1 MSETTGTNVRFY
13 QRSISWI
20 LVNSEKYLPALSVAF
35 FILGT
40 VIGQVSVTFSEMVDT
55 GMSWLI
61 GGYGI
66 ITPIINYL
74 VLGSSLIKILAV
86 KGAKGARFV
95 QYAIVFLA
103 KIKLVA
109 CIWAA
114 IFTALVFGL
123 PLISPD
129 TVAAGMSNSILE
141 VLKSFGRTF
150 ISSTAYWAI
159 YAAVLTAIFRARLGR
174 ITTYLE
180 GFADGMGR
188 VGNYF
193 VPFVPLLML
202 VVGTYV
208 VHLPTI
214 INNEVDGIEN
224 AALGSLSMAMFTVDT
239 NTATG
244 MITAYVIGA
253 LLTGLGCAIWHSGL
267 LLFAKYRTGDFS
279 IKYYLKNYWSR
290 VSTMLWAT
298 SSEDMT
304 MPLSLH
310 LLKKY
315 YPRLKAEVANFI
327 VGIGQFDLNGT
338 TICVFVTTGLVAT
351 ILNYQLSFLQ
361 LLILVPLAFV
371 LGYAVPGIPGELVLY
386 AAPIAS
392 VLAIPPEIAPSFLI
406 LYIGLQIGLPDSFRT
421 VTNSTDSAVA
431 TILLNERYEGGLEDG
446 E

>member
-1 MSETTGTNVRFY
+1 MAEVLKTRDGFHW
-13 QRSISWI
+13 RSMSWI
-20 LVNSEKYLPALSVAF
+20 LENSERHLPVLSVVF
-35 FILGT
+35 FILG
-40 VIGQVSVTFSEMVDT
+40 VGIGQASATFGDIVNT

-61 GGYGI
+61 DGYGTV
-66 ITPIINYL
+66 TPVINYL
-74 VLGSSLIKILAV
+74 VLGSSLIKILGV
-86 KGAKGARFV
+86 KGTKGAGFV
-95 QYAIVFLA
+95 RYAMVYLA
-103 KIKLVA
+103 KVKLAA

-114 IFTALVFGL
+114 VFAGLIFGL
-123 PLISPD
+123 PLVTSDIAAMG
-129 TVAAGMSNSILE
+129 VANVILKT
-141 VLKSFGRTF
+141 LRLFGRTLV
-150 ISSTAYWAI
+150 SSSYWAI
-159 YAAVLTAIFRARLGR
+159 YAAILTAIFRSRLGR
-174 ITTYLE
+174 ISAYLE
-180 GFADGMGR
+180 GFADGVGR

-208 VHLPTI
+208 VNLPTT
-214 INNEVDGIEN
+214 INNEVNGVEHT
-224 AALGSLSMAMFTVDT
+224 ALGSLRMAGFTVHT

-244 MITAYVIGA
+244 MIMAYVIGA

-290 VSTMLWAT
+290 VSPMLWAT

-310 LLKKY
+310 LIKKY

-351 ILNYQLSFLQ
+351 ILNFQLSFLQ

-392 VLAIPPEIAPSFLI
+392 VLAIPPHIAPSFLI

-431 TILLNERYEGGLEDG
+431 TILLNERYEGGLD
-446 E
+446 